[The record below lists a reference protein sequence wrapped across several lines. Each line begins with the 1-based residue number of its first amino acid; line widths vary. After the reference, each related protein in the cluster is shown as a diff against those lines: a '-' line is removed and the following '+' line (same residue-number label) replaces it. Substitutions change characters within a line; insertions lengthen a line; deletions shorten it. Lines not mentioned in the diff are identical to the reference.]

1 VPTNAESTGRQLLIL
16 CPYYVP
22 HRSGAARHARELAIR
37 SMPDDWNVTIY
48 TTDAFD
54 FEYFWDRNRVRIK
67 AESEVDAGMTVRR
80 FPVRHLPFGKLG
92 YFGVRR
98 AMSWL
103 ALAPLDTTGLLMR
116 ACLLTPWVPDLYRH
130 LSQAR
135 DYDLVHA
142 YTLPFDSL
150 ACAGL
155 RYAKARGVPFV
166 FTPLTHLG
174 EGERSPVRESYTLP
188 HQIEIS
194 AQSDRVLAQ
203 TSIER
208 DYLISRGVSADK
220 IVVVGPGVEPASLEG
235 GEEARFRKRLGL
247 EGPIVLYIGVHAY
260 DKGTLHLIEAMQ
272 RLWEQGSTANLVLAG
287 ARFDDFDLRFASLP
301 RQTRERCLLLG
312 PVDEAEKQD
321 LLAAADVFA
330 MPSRTDSFG
339 IVYLE
344 AWLYQK
350 PVVGARAGGV
360 PDVIADERDG
370 LLVPF
375 GDIDE
380 LAQAIERILSDKEL
394 ARRLGRAGYEKTL
407 AKHTWEHKHS
417 LVRRVYE
424 ELLAS

>member
-1 VPTNAESTGRQLLIL
+1 MDAESTGRRLLIL

-22 HRSGAARHARELAIR
+22 QRSGAARHARELALR
-37 SMPDDWNVTIY
+37 SMSDGWNVTIY

-54 FEYFWDRNRVRIK
+54 FEYFWDRTRVR
-67 AESEVDAGMTVRR
+67 ATAGSEVDAGMTVRR

-103 ALAPLDTTGLLMR
+103 ALFPLDTTRLLMEM
-116 ACLLTPWVPDLYRH
+116 CLLTPWAPGLYRH
-130 LSQAR
+130 LSQAPEF
-135 DYDLVHA
+135 DLVHA
-142 YTLPFDSL
+142 YTLPFDSF
-150 ACAGL
+150 ARAGL
-155 RYAKARGVPFV
+155 RYANSRSIPFV

-174 EGERSPVRESYTLP
+174 ESERSPVRESYTLP
-188 HQIEIS
+188 HQLEMS
-194 AQSDRVLAQ
+194 RRSDRVLAQ
-203 TSIER
+203 TSIEK
-208 DYLISRGVSADK
+208 DYLISRGVSAER
-220 IVVVGPGVEPASLEG
+220 IVVVGPGVEPAGLRG
-235 GEEARFRKRLGL
+235 GDEARLRKRLDL

-287 ARFDDFDLRFASLP
+287 AHFHDFELRFACLP
-301 RQTRERCLLLG
+301 RHAQERCLLLG
-312 PVDEAEKQD
+312 PVDEAEKRD

-344 AWLYQK
+344 AWLYRK

-360 PDVIADERDG
+360 PDVITDERDG
-370 LLVPF
+370 LLVRF
-375 GDIDE
+375 GDVDQ
-380 LAQAIERILSDKEL
+380 LAQAIDRILNDKEL